1 MCVNCF
7 QSFTSGPVHCPLEDL
22 TTFAQK
28 RVQVV
33 SRGEGNQDDPEVER
47 DSWDEQRLRALCA
60 KHGWDFE
67 WMTEDGERRRR
78 ANERFTE
85 WKLEESMASFLHQ
98 DTTQMPDSQPLKS
111 EEVEVVAPPVL
122 QRVNS

>member
-1 MCVNCF
+1 MTAASPSRMS
-7 QSFTSGPVHCPLEDL
+7 QDL